1 MDLSN
6 VPRFVP
12 LKHTRTS
19 SRSPTRSPTRQRI
32 TDDLLTD
39 LSPST
44 TLEAFTNP
52 SGKLKASIEAATTSE
67 RAFGLRATL
76 ASKKIQEWV
85 DELSAWSWP
94 KAGGSEGFE
103 LPTAKRRKLNSSLDD
118 DYAQDE
124 YMGSLP
130 MSSVL
135 AYETRIEDI
144 QEDMEDLNVEEIK
157 STVLN
162 NHFIPKSRPSSS
174 SSNASSMTSNYT
186 KMDDFTAMVTAT
198 VLQSLPNLG
207 RLMRLMDVWSIRLNV
222 LRKVPPLLEL
232 LDDAEIALKSGW
244 TAIELGS
251 THDTNRDTD
260 DAVLERKTFEI
271 MRDVLQDKVT
281 TLGQDL
287 DYMLDTLEGRDDTL
301 PEHWLDRME
310 KLETEYGEWVVSGDR
325 KVREGEWARM
335 AKARQAE
342 RDRLKVEEDARQSAE
357 RERREEEER
366 LRLEEE
372 EERLRLLEEERLWME
387 REAQLT
393 AQKARNAEEELLRLE
408 EEKRLEAAR
417 VQKEKEEA
425 LRLEQEKADAARLA
439 AEEARQ
445 LEESRLREEQIAEA
459 AEIARIEADQAR
471 IEEEK
476 AVEAARLEAEET
488 RKREEAAELA
498 RLTAELEQLEREQ
511 ALKLEQERVAEAA
524 RVESEQARQREEFRL
539 RELEAARAAE
549 TARQAEDARIQKE
562 KALQLEQEK
571 AAESARLEAEE
582 ASRREELLRQRQ
594 EAELARQEAEKQASL
609 AEAAQLRAEEADR
622 EAARLRD
629 EASGAAEL
637 ERQQAEQTRL
647 EKEETLRLHQQG
659 ALESARLEA
668 AAFQERKEQ
677 EHGFRREAEAAR
689 QQAVGVS
696 SYQEREYSQ
705 HIHESDASILR
716 SLPVIAAAGL
726 ATMFGADS
734 VKSYANQDLEV
745 SNGTL
750 PSRSPVS
757 KITLFDGSDGPTN
770 ADIRRPT
777 TPKTPVQDQNSATHD
792 QQSSKTPSTPRTPS
806 PTLALEEDVAVQSP
820 SNRLEDGRTLDQD
833 SSGSP
838 KNARLGHALSE
849 LLRKSSPPIK
859 TATKSPSLQ
868 LANLSPSPALP
879 PKSPRRVSGSFTR
892 SRSDTANDGT
902 RDEHELGDERVV
914 DSPEEY
920 LSPHHHPED
929 RTRLSV
935 DLARTHTRNS
945 SVASYDSS
953 APTPEVLVAEPA
965 EYFRPILT
973 PIKSSGFLEEDSRPT
988 TPSRSPYRL
997 SSIMNVGEISPT
1009 IDTDLLGM
1017 EDSPALPIR
1026 RRPTIERASHASHD
1040 GASESKLHNPDLCL
1054 DEWPLST
1061 ISRPSTGHK
1070 SPIRVV
1076 ETPRRT
1082 SISSNTSTIVTRQAA
1097 EAMSSP
1103 APSSPITNHAE
1114 QYEESPTAGRDGQR
1128 NASYDYTPPGS
1139 PPLIP
1144 AMSKRRSL
1152 IPPRSPARSSA
1163 GSPILEPSTPSS
1175 EAPVFESIELSPE
1188 LPSSPRKFINS
1199 SDDQLQA
1206 QIYSVLESLPTR
1218 IHLTSEPY
1226 ETPFLPVT
1234 PQTDSL
1240 RPQKTR
1246 RSLGPS
1252 SIRSHSSLSSR
1263 APTPSFTLAPAYGK
1277 GASRQRPQSNHPEI
1291 KLYHLSRSTGEA
1303 PIKLFVRLVGEN
1315 GERVMVRVGG
1325 GWADLGEYLR
1335 EYASHHGRRAGHTED
1350 KVEIQNLGSRNV
1362 SGASTARGNGRNS
1375 PAPASRP
1382 GSVLGI
1388 ERPLSSLFVRKTRKS
1403 DADKTE
1409 SLTFNIQSPSTPV
1422 TFTSQTAGRATN
1434 SESPNIGTGTPN
1446 SEKSRRASN
1455 PWIEEDGGLGLA
1467 GPKGKN
1473 RGAISERD
1481 LEWVELMKE
1490 KVRLASA
1497 EKERAERPKVERKK
1511 SLGELNKVGATK
1523 RLFRKG

>member
-12 LKHTRTS
+12 LKHTRTP

-118 DYAQDE
+118 EYAQDE

-251 THDTNRDTD
+251 THDNNRDAD
-260 DAVLERKTFEI
+260 DAFLERKTFEI
-271 MRDVLQDKVT
+271 MRDLLQDKVT

-342 RDRLKVEEDARQSAE
+342 RDRLKAEEDARQTAE
-357 RERREEEER
+357 RARMEEEERLKLLEERLRMEREAQLAAEKARNAEEER

-372 EERLRLLEEERLWME
+372 
-387 REAQLT
+387 
-393 AQKARNAEEELLRLE
+393 
-408 EEKRLEAAR
+408 RLEAVR
-417 VQKEKEEA
+417 VQKEIEA

-445 LEESRLREEQIAEA
+445 LEESRLREEQIAKA
-459 AEIARIEADQAR
+459 AEIARIEAEQAR

-476 AVEAARLEAEET
+476 AVEAARLETEET
-488 RKREEAAELA
+488 QEREEAAELA

-511 ALKLEQERVAEAA
+511 ALKLEQERAAEAA
-524 RVESEQARQREEFRL
+524 RAETEQARLLEESHL

-549 TARQAEDARIQKE
+549 TARQAEEARIQKE
-562 KALQLEQEK
+562 KALKLEQER
-571 AAESARLEAEE
+571 AAEDARLEAEE
-582 ASRREELLRQRQ
+582 ASKREELLRQQQ
-594 EAELARQEAEKQASL
+594 EAELARQEAEKESRL
-609 AEAAQLRAEEADR
+609 AEAAQVRAEEARDR
-622 EAARLRD
+622 EVTRLRD
-629 EASGAAEL
+629 EASRAAEL

-647 EKEETLRLHQQG
+647 EKEEMLRLDQQRT
-659 ALESARLEA
+659 LEAARLEA
-668 AAFQERKEQ
+668 VNFRERGEE
-677 EHGFRREAEAAR
+677 EHQFRREAEAAR

-696 SYQEREYSQ
+696 SSQEREYSQ
-705 HIHESDASILR
+705 HIHESEASTLR

-734 VKSYANQDLEV
+734 VKSYAGQNLEV
-745 SNGTL
+745 SDETL
-750 PSRSPVS
+750 SSRSPFS
-757 KITLFDGSDGPTN
+757 KITLFDGSNGSKN
-770 ADIRRPT
+770 ADTRRPT

-792 QQSSKTPSTPRTPS
+792 QQSSKHASTPRTPS
-806 PTLALEEDVAVQSP
+806 PTLVLEEDVAVQSP

-849 LLRKSSPPIK
+849 LLRQSSPPIK
-859 TATKSPSLQ
+859 TATKPPSLQ
-868 LANLSPSPALP
+868 LANLLPSPALP

-892 SRSDTANDGT
+892 PHSDTANDGT
-902 RDEHELGDERVV
+902 RDEHELGGERV

-920 LSPHHHPED
+920 LSPHHQPED
-929 RTRLSV
+929 RDRLSV
-935 DLARTHTRNS
+935 DPARTHTRNS

-973 PIKSSGFLEEDSRPT
+973 PIKSSGFLDEDSRPT

-997 SSIMNVGEISPT
+997 SSIMNIDEISPT
-1009 IDTDLLGM
+1009 LDTNLLSIGG
-1017 EDSPALPIR
+1017 SPALPIR
-1026 RRPTIERASHASHD
+1026 RRPTIERASHSHD
-1040 GASESKLHNPDLCL
+1040 GANESKLHNSDLCPE
-1054 DEWPLST
+1054 EWPLSAT
-1061 ISRPSTGHK
+1061 SRSSTGHN
-1070 SPIRVV
+1070 SPVRLV

-1082 SISSNTSTIVTRQAA
+1082 SISSNTSTIVTRQPA

-1103 APSSPITNHAE
+1103 APSSPITNDAE
-1114 QYEESPTAGRDGQR
+1114 QYEESPATGRDGQR
-1128 NASYDYTPPGS
+1128 NTSHDYTPPGS
-1139 PPLIP
+1139 PPPIP

-1188 LPSSPRKFINS
+1188 LPSSPRKYINS

-1218 IHLTSEPY
+1218 IRLTSEPY

-1240 RPQKTR
+1240 RPQKPR

-1350 KVEIQNLGSRNV
+1350 KVEIQSLGSRNV
-1362 SGASTARGNGRNS
+1362 SGASTVRGNGRNS
-1375 PAPASRP
+1375 PAPVSRP